1 MENIAICDI
10 RPKVLMNS
18 NILLILYLFNF
29 FITAKVLKTTTK
41 YSYLEAHK

>member
-10 RPKVLMNS
+10 RPKVLMNL
-18 NILLILYLFNF
+18 NILYTFDLFF
-29 FITAKVLKTTTK
+29 FVTAKVLKTTTK